1 MSPVSGLV
9 LFVMIWAMTFFVA
22 IPIRLQ
28 TQGEAG
34 NVVPGTHHG
43 SPARHNLKKKAWIT
57 TAVAIVIWAIAAW
70 CILSGAITLDDIDL
84 FSRFGPGPV
93 EGRGLGG

>member
-1 MSPVSGLV
+1 MGPVSGLV
-9 LFVMIWAMTFFVA
+9 LYAIIWFMTFFVA

-34 NVVPGTHHG
+34 STVPGTHHG
-43 SPARHNLKKKAWIT
+43 SPERHDLKKKAWIT
-57 TAVAIVIWAIAAW
+57 TAVAFVIWAVVAW
-70 CILSGAITLDDIDL
+70 VILSGAISLDDIDL